1 MLNATL
7 NLLAMALALVLPTFA
22 LVYAMVRLLTSKWR
36 SLAIVLGTLAVPV
49 IAVSYL
55 FATVGGAAGYTGVT
69 GLAVLCAYA
78 TLALPASL
86 LVSLLAMRIA
96 SKPSA

>member
-1 MLNATL
+1 MLDATL

-22 LVYAMVRLLTSKWR
+22 LVYVMIRMLGPKWR
-36 SLAIVLGTLAVPV
+36 ALTIILGTLAVPA

-69 GLAVLCAYA
+69 GLSVLAAYA
-78 TLALPASL
+78 MLALPASL

-96 SKPSA
+96 AKPSA